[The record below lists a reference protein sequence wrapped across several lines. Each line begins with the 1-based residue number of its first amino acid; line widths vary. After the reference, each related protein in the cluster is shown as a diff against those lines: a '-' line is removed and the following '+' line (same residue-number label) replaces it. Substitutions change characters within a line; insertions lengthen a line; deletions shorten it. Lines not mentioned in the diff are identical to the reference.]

1 MTLSVILGCMY
12 AGKTETVISY
22 ARRYKAINK
31 KVLFIN
37 HQLDDRYSDSNK
49 VVSHNGTSEDCIKVS
64 NLMSARDTQ
73 DFKEAS
79 VIVIEEAQ
87 FFQDLLEFFK
97 TINVSSKHFIVSGL
111 AGDYRMNP
119 IGDILSLIP
128 MAEYVEKINGFC
140 IYCKDGTIGAFTKKK
155 KGSDDKTIEVG
166 GLELYECVCRNHFK
180 D

>member
-1 MTLSVILGCMY
+1 MTLTVILGCMY
-12 AGKTETVISY
+12 AGKTETAISY
-22 ARRYKAINK
+22 ARRYKAINQ
-31 KVLFIN
+31 KVLFTN

-49 VVSHNGTSEDCIKVS
+49 LVSHNGTKEDCIKVS
-64 NLMSARDTQ
+64 SLMSIIDTQ

-87 FFQDLLEFFK
+87 FFKDLLLFFK
-97 TINVSSKHFIVSGL
+97 TIDVSSKHFIVSGL

-140 IYCKDGTIGAFTKKK
+140 IYCKDGTIGSFTKKK
-155 KGSDDKTIEVG
+155 KGSEERTIEVG
-166 GLELYECVCRNHFK
+166 GLELYECVCRKHYY
-180 D
+180 